1 MGWTLFD
8 TAIGRCGIAWGDDGV
23 VAIHL
28 PEAREAETR
37 KRIARR
43 LPGEPEPTAPPAEVR
58 RAIDAMVALLRGEA
72 VDLDF
77 IALDMRNVPA
87 FHQRVYEVAR
97 SIKPGSTLTYGEV
110 AAQMGQPGAARSV
123 GQALGRNPFPI
134 VVPCHRVLAAGGK
147 MGGFSAAGGITTK
160 LQMLTIEGARA
171 NRQKALFDGDGKF
184 PFDPDA
190 AVKHLREVDP
200 SFARTLDDVGAFAME
215 LKSAPS
221 IFGALAE
228 AIVYQQ
234 LSGKAAAT
242 IFARVRA
249 LYPRP
254 HEAPTAEQILRTSD
268 AKLRGAGLSQAKL
281 LALRDL
287 AQRELTG
294 GIPTLAEADRMDD
307 EAIIER
313 LTDVRGVGR
322 WTAEMLLMFR
332 LGRPDILPASDYG
345 IRKGFAVAFRKRELP
360 SVEEVLKRG
369 QRWAPYRTVASWYLW
384 RAAER
389 SKG

>member
-1 MGWTLFD
+1 
-8 TAIGRCGIAWGDDGV
+8 
-23 VAIHL
+23 
-28 PEAREAETR
+28 
-37 KRIARR
+37 
-43 LPGEPEPTAPPAEVR
+43 
-58 RAIDAMVALLRGEA
+58 MVALLRGDA

-77 IALDMRNVPA
+77 VALDMRNVPA

-184 PFDPDA
+184 PFDADA
-190 AVKHLREVDP
+190 AVKHLREADP
-200 SFARTLDDVGAFAME
+200 SFARTLDDVGTFAME

-221 IFGALAE
+221 IFSALALADVVTFAWGLIPAPSFSAALAD

-249 LYPRP
+249 L
-254 HEAPTAEQILRTSD
+254 
-268 AKLRGAGLSQAKL
+268 
-281 LALRDL
+281 
-287 AQRELTG
+287 
-294 GIPTLAEADRMDD
+294 
-307 EAIIER
+307 
-313 LTDVRGVGR
+313 
-322 WTAEMLLMFR
+322 
-332 LGRPDILPASDYG
+332 
-345 IRKGFAVAFRKRELP
+345 
-360 SVEEVLKRG
+360 
-369 QRWAPYRTVASWYLW
+369 
-384 RAAER
+384 
-389 SKG
+389 